1 LYKFLTSKGL
11 RSILDQRRSAFGS
24 RTGHLEFFLSAVP
37 ERYKH
42 HRYRH
47 HRYRHH
53 RIKAHKLR
61 PTRRKTNFALLT
73 LESIESIEMNTKST
87 ISELPAL
94 ELPAELIEMQEA
106 IDGLSTEAKL
116 LLQPLFQRV
125 LESTNRRRKI
135 LQMVQESIGQLR
147 LDMKYLVFDLEATRR
162 ERDELQRQAS
172 DFSEEEFGPDA
183 S

>member
-1 LYKFLTSKGL
+1 MPTSH
-11 RSILDQRRSAFGS
+11 Q
-24 RTGHLEFFLSAVP
+24 
-37 ERYKH
+37 
-42 HRYRH
+42 
-47 HRYRHH
+47 
-53 RIKAHKLR
+53 
-61 PTRRKTNFALLT
+61 TNFALPPLD
-73 LESIESIEMNTKST
+73 SIESIEMNTKST
-87 ISELPAL
+87 ISELPTL

-106 IDGLSTEAKL
+106 IDGLSTESKL

-172 DFSEEEFGPDA
+172 DLSDEEFGPDA

>member
-1 LYKFLTSKGL
+1 M
-11 RSILDQRRSAFGS
+11 
-24 RTGHLEFFLSAVP
+24 
-37 ERYKH
+37 
-42 HRYRH
+42 
-47 HRYRHH
+47 
-53 RIKAHKLR
+53 LR
-61 PTRRKTNFALLT
+61 PTSHQTNFALLP
-73 LESIESIEMNTKST
+73 LDSIESIEMNTKST
-87 ISELPAL
+87 ISELPTL
-94 ELPAELIEMQEA
+94 EHPAELTEMQEA
-106 IDGLSTEAKL
+106 IDGLSTETKL

-172 DFSEEEFGPDA
+172 DFSDEEFGPDA

>member
-1 LYKFLTSKGL
+1 
-11 RSILDQRRSAFGS
+11 
-24 RTGHLEFFLSAVP
+24 
-37 ERYKH
+37 
-42 HRYRH
+42 
-47 HRYRHH
+47 
-53 RIKAHKLR
+53 
-61 PTRRKTNFALLT
+61 

-87 ISELPAL
+87 ISELPTL

-106 IDGLSTEAKL
+106 IEGLSTETKL

-172 DFSEEEFGPDA
+172 DFPEEEFGPDA

>member
-1 LYKFLTSKGL
+1 MQRLVRLYKFLTSKGL
-11 RSILDQRRSAFGS
+11 RSILDRRRSAFGS
-24 RTGHLEFFLSAVP
+24 RTGQLEFFLSAAP
-37 ERYKH
+37 D
-42 HRYRH
+42 RYRH
-47 HRYRHH
+47 HRCRHH
-53 RIKAHKLR
+53 RLK
-61 PTRRKTNFALLT
+61 PTSPQTNFELLT
-73 LESIESIEMNTKST
+73 LKSIESIEMNTKST
-87 ISELPAL
+87 ISELPTL